1 MPKPLVTAVVAT
13 YNEEKYVGKCLQ
25 DLLDQTAFGGEVE
38 ILVVDGGSTDR
49 TVEVV
54 RAFPECG
61 GKIRLLHNSHRL
73 QTHAWNIG
81 LREAEGKYITLISA
95 HTEYGADY
103 LDNCI
108 KAVERTGAANV
119 GGVQVPVGDGNV
131 GTVIAWAMQSPFA
144 IGNARFRY
152 ARSEEFVNDV
162 FSTFLER
169 STLEE
174 LGGYDESFPVNEDGE
189 LNYRLRKA
197 GYRILCSPDIRVRYH
212 VRPSLSRLA
221 QQMARYGFWRRRT
234 QLRHPE
240 YVPWRVLA
248 PPALVLGL
256 LASAALYAATHW
268 WLALIWPLLYAG
280 FLLVGTTKAVAT
292 LKNPMA
298 FLIAPAVLATIHFS
312 YGMGWWRGFFTHRKQ
327 HVVEP
332 AEPDH
337 RLNARS
343 LANPYDS

>member
-25 DLLDQTAFGGEVE
+25 DLLDQTALEGEVE
-38 ILVVDGGSTDR
+38 ILVVDGGSSDR

-54 RAFPECG
+54 RSFPECG
-61 GKIRLLHNSHRL
+61 SKIRLLHNARRL

-103 LDNCI
+103 LENCI
-108 KAVERTGAANV
+108 KAVQRTGAANV
-119 GGVQVPVGDGNV
+119 GGVQVPVGDGNI

-152 ARSEEFVNDV
+152 ARNEEFVNDV
-162 FSTFLER
+162 FSTFLET
-169 STLEE
+169 SILEE

-197 GYRILCSPDIRVRYH
+197 GYRILCSPDIRVKYH
-212 VRPSLSRLA
+212 VRSSLSRLA
-221 QQMARYGFWRRRT
+221 QQMSRYGFWRRRT

-240 YVPWRVLA
+240 YVPWRVYA
-248 PPALVLGL
+248 PPVLVVGL
-256 LASAALYAATHW
+256 LASAVVYVITHW
-268 WLALIWPLLYAG
+268 WAALIWPALYAG
-280 FLLVGTTKAVAT
+280 FLVAGTMNAIAK

-298 FLIAPAVLATIHFS
+298 LLIAPVVLATIHLS
-312 YGMGWWRGFFTHRKQ
+312 YGIGWLRGFLTHRRR
-327 HVVEP
+327 HV
-332 AEPDH
+332 
-337 RLNARS
+337 ARS
-343 LANPYDS
+343 PGSNPAVSQTKSGEAV